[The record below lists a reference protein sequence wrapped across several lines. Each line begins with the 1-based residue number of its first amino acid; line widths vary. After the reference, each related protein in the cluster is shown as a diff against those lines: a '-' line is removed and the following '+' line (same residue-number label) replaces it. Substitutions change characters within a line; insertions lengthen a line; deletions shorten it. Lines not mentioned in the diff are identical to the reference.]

1 MVLNTKRKSSVN
13 ISDSFESF
21 RKETIL
27 HGFKYNQKLISDS
40 FESFRKKTIT
50 RSCHQSETQW
60 DAQRLDSVKIQG
72 CSVGISHHFMVVYPW
87 IFHGN
92 QRGKLNRTYKGALTS
107 TRWCSPSYVCWFII
121 PLTID
126 ISPAKTIVF
135 GVICTNLAIEQG
147 HHLVGKY
154 FLI

>member
-1 MVLNTKRKSSVN
+1 MIVLRALGKKQYYMVLNTTKNSSV
-13 ISDSFESF
+13 IVLRVLE
-21 RKETIL
+21 
-27 HGFKYNQKLISDS
+27 
-40 FESFRKKTIT
+40 KKTIT
-50 RSCHQSETQW
+50 RSCHQSETRW

-72 CSVGISHHFMVVYPW
+72 CSVGISHHFMVLYPW

-92 QRGKLNRTYKGALTS
+92 QRRKLNRTYKGALTS

-126 ISPAKTIVF
+126 ISPTKTIVF
-135 GVICTNLAIEQG
+135 GVICTNLAIERG